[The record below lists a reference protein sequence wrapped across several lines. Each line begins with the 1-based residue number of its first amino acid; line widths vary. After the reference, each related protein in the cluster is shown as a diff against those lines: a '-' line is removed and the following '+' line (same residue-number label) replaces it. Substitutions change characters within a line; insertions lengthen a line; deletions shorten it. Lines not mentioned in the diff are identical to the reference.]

1 MSLTVSKLLQWICS
15 KRGVKGLFSLKMF
28 FDFQLQLWWCYW
40 QESHGGGRCLRW
52 WWRQSW
58 EGFCGRLYMKG
69 VSAQRGSADQTAE
82 GNVVILLIS
91 TQTGD

>member
-1 MSLTVSKLLQWICS
+1 MGERVS
-15 KRGVKGLFSLKMF
+15 
-28 FDFQLQLWWCYW
+28 D
-40 QESHGGGRCLRW
+40 GGGG
-52 WWRQSW
+52 QSW
-58 EGFCGRLYMKG
+58 EGFFGRLYMKG